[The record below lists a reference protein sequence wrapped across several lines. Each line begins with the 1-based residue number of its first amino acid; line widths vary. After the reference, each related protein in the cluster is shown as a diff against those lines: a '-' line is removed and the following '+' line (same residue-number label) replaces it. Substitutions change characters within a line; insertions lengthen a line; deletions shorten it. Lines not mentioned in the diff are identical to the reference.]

1 MKELLIIFI
10 TVIIF
15 IVTEKY
21 NLNFTKFIFTFEKFK
36 LIMKNVALILPFVTL
51 YFNQSY
57 FVDLLKEKK
66 KQKRTKLSQN
76 VKKFVAANQK
86 WSCNHCQHVLDASY
100 EIDHIIPIY
109 QGGTND
115 IGNLQALCR
124 NCHGKKT
131 LNDNFKY

>member
-1 MKELLIIFI
+1 MKELIIIFI

-21 NLNFTKFIFTFEKFK
+21 NLNFSKFIFTFEKFK

-100 EIDHIIPIY
+100 EIDHIIP
-109 QGGTND
+109 
-115 IGNLQALCR
+115 L
-124 NCHGKKT
+124 
-131 LNDNFKY
+131 

>member
-86 WSCNHCQHVLDASY
+86 WSCNHCQHVLDASH

>member
-10 TVIIF
+10 TIIIF

-21 NLNFTKFIFTFEKFK
+21 NLNFNKFIFTFEKFK
-36 LIMKNVALILPFVTL
+36 LIMKNVALILPFITL

-57 FVDLLKEKK
+57 FVDLLKENKK
-66 KQKRTKLSQN
+66 KKRTKLSQN

-86 WSCNHCQHVLDASY
+86 WSCNHCQQLLDSTY
-100 EIDHIIPIY
+100 EIDHIIPVY
-109 QGGTND
+109 QGGSNEMS
-115 IGNLQALCR
+115 NLQALCR

-131 LNDNFKY
+131 LDDNFKY